1 MVSANICQIAYLNAR
16 IHKVSRVIFTG
27 NFLRQ
32 NPVARESITTN
43 MRTVSKAHHEEP
55 FEALFLKHE
64 GYFGALGT
72 FLHNV
77 IGEDHGALASRR
89 MTSLSQPAA
98 EPPTLLARWRQRLP
112 VAKA

>member
-1 MVSANICQIAYLNAR
+1 MGEPGCSDAAVLHALMTMVSANICQIAYLNAR

-32 NPVARESITTN
+32 NPVAREAITRN
-43 MRTVSKAHHEEP
+43 MRTVSKAAHQDQP

-77 IGEDHGALASRR
+77 IEKD
-89 MTSLSQPAA
+89 
-98 EPPTLLARWRQRLP
+98 E
-112 VAKA
+112 